1 MFFVVKQKNFRRLFL
16 LLLALCTLLLCG
28 ILHEKEDLSQ
38 PASSVP
44 VGGKVITLDAGH
56 GGFDAGASANGV
68 TEKDINLDVTL
79 RLREYLEQ
87 AGGIVF
93 LTRSED
99 ASTAEADKSGVA
111 AKKSDLLARRELA
124 KSSGSEIFVSIHM
137 NKFSQEQYKG
147 AQVFYAAKSEDSKR
161 LGDTIQESLKE
172 ILADGNTRIAKE
184 IDRKVLILKDADIPS
199 VIVECGFLSN
209 PEEVALLQEDSYRQ
223 KLAWGIYLGIV
234 RYFNQ

>member
-1 MFFVVKQKNFRRLFL
+1 MFFVVKQKNFKRLFF

-28 ILHEKEDLSQ
+28 ILHEKEDLTRSVFST
-38 PASSVP
+38 PAAN
-44 VGGKVITLDAGH
+44 KVITLDAGH

-99 ASTAEADKSGVA
+99 TSTAESDKSGIA
-111 AKKSDLLARRELA
+111 AKKSDLLARRELT
-124 KSSGSEIFVSIHM
+124 KNSGSEIFVSIHM
-137 NKFSQEQYKG
+137 NKFTQEQYKG

-172 ILADGNTRIAKE
+172 IIADGNTRNAKE
-184 IDRKVLILKDADIPS
+184 IDRNVLILKDVDIPS

-209 PEEVALLQEDSYRQ
+209 PEEAALLQENNYRQ

-234 RYFNQ
+234 RYFNR

>member
-1 MFFVVKQKNFRRLFL
+1 MFFVVKQKNFKRLFF

-28 ILHEKEDLSQ
+28 ILHEKEDLTRSVFST
-38 PASSVP
+38 PAAN
-44 VGGKVITLDAGH
+44 KVITLDAGH

-99 ASTAEADKSGVA
+99 TSTAESDKSGIA
-111 AKKSDLLARRELA
+111 AKKSDLLARRELT
-124 KSSGSEIFVSIHM
+124 KNSGSEIFVSIHM
-137 NKFSQEQYKG
+137 NKFTQEQYKG

-172 ILADGNTRIAKE
+172 IIADGNTRNAKE
-184 IDRKVLILKDADIPS
+184 IDRNVLILKDVDIPS
-199 VIVECGFLSN
+199 VIVECGLHSN
-209 PEEVALLQEDSYRQ
+209 PEEAALLQENNYRQ

-234 RYFNQ
+234 RYFNR

>member
-1 MFFVVKQKNFRRLFL
+1 MFFVVKQKNFKRLFF

-28 ILHEKEDLSQ
+28 ILHEKEDLTRSVFST
-38 PASSVP
+38 PAAN
-44 VGGKVITLDAGH
+44 KVITLDAGH

-99 ASTAEADKSGVA
+99 TSTAESDKSRIA

-124 KSSGSEIFVSIHM
+124 KNSGSEIFVSIHM
-137 NKFSQEQYKG
+137 NKFTQEQYKG

-172 ILADGNTRIAKE
+172 ILADGNTRNAKE
-184 IDRKVLILKDADIPS
+184 IDRNVLILKDVDIPS

-209 PEEVALLQEDSYRQ
+209 PEEAALLQENNYRQ

-234 RYFNQ
+234 RYFNR

>member
-1 MFFVVKQKNFRRLFL
+1 MFFVVKQKNFKRLFF

-28 ILHEKEDLSQ
+28 ILHEKEDLTRSVFST
-38 PASSVP
+38 PAAN
-44 VGGKVITLDAGH
+44 KVITLDAGH

-99 ASTAEADKSGVA
+99 TSTAESDKSGIA
-111 AKKSDLLARRELA
+111 AKKSDLLARRELT
-124 KSSGSEIFVSIHM
+124 KNSGSEIFVSIHM
-137 NKFSQEQYKG
+137 NKFTQEQYKG

-172 ILADGNTRIAKE
+172 IIADGNTRNAKE
-184 IDRKVLILKDADIPS
+184 IDRNVLILKDVDIPS

-209 PEEVALLQEDSYRQ
+209 PEEAALLKENNYRQ

-234 RYFNQ
+234 RYFNR